1 VTHPGTAKV
10 VVSGTITATRDISHL
25 TRVRLEPGDVAAVS
39 PDGHTL
45 TFRFTNFGH
54 LDGVD
59 FTAECSHAL
68 RVAVKG
74 ASTQQIRTKQI
85 RLGAHRVHPTSV
97 PFTIERH

>member
-1 VTHPGTAKV
+1 MTHPGTAKV
-10 VVSGTITATRDISHL
+10 VVSGTTTATRDIRHL
-25 TRVRLEPGDVAAVS
+25 IRVRLEPGDVATVS
-39 PDGHTL
+39 PDGHRL
-45 TFRFTNFGH
+45 AFWFTNVGH

-59 FTAECSHAL
+59 FTAECSHAM

-74 ASTQQIRTKQI
+74 ASTQQI